1 MEFTKDSNRIK
12 LSKREIEVCN
22 LLLTGNCTN
31 KIAELLNIKC
41 NTVST
46 IKKSIFNKTK
56 TIFLHNIKKDD
67 ANCLK
72 TLLRIIKNINTL
84 SDQPCIPFNIG
95 TI

>member
-1 MEFTKDSNRIK
+1 MQIIMDANPIK

-31 KIAELLNIKC
+31 KITELLNIKC

-56 TIFLHNIKKDD
+56 TTNLIELYEVYK
-67 ANCLK
+67 
-72 TLLRIIKNINTL
+72 
-84 SDQPCIPFNIG
+84 
-95 TI
+95 

>member
-1 MEFTKDSNRIK
+1 MEILMASNLIK

-46 IKKSIFNKTK
+46 IKKSIFYKTK
-56 TIFLHNIKKDD
+56 TTNLIELYEVYKQ
-67 ANCLK
+67 A
-72 TLLRIIKNINTL
+72 
-84 SDQPCIPFNIG
+84 
-95 TI
+95 

>member
-56 TIFLHNIKKDD
+56 T
-67 ANCLK
+67 ANLIELYEVCK
-72 TLLRIIKNINTL
+72 
-84 SDQPCIPFNIG
+84 
-95 TI
+95 

>member
-1 MEFTKDSNRIK
+1 MEIITDSNPIK
-12 LSKREIEVCN
+12 LSKREVEVCN

-56 TIFLHNIKKDD
+56 TTNLIELYEVYK
-67 ANCLK
+67 
-72 TLLRIIKNINTL
+72 
-84 SDQPCIPFNIG
+84 
-95 TI
+95 

>member
-1 MEFTKDSNRIK
+1 MEITMSTDRIK
-12 LSKREIEVCN
+12 LSSRETEVCN

-56 TIFLHNIKKDD
+56 T
-67 ANCLK
+67 ANLIELYEVYK
-72 TLLRIIKNINTL
+72 
-84 SDQPCIPFNIG
+84 QA
-95 TI
+95 

>member
-1 MEFTKDSNRIK
+1 MEFTMGSSMIK

-31 KIAELLNIKC
+31 KIAEILNIKC

-56 TIFLHNIKKDD
+56 TSNLIELYEVYK
-67 ANCLK
+67 
-72 TLLRIIKNINTL
+72 
-84 SDQPCIPFNIG
+84 
-95 TI
+95 

>member
-1 MEFTKDSNRIK
+1 MEFNMDVNIIK

-46 IKKSIFNKTK
+46 IKKSIFIKTK
-56 TIFLHNIKKDD
+56 TNNLIELYEVYK
-67 ANCLK
+67 
-72 TLLRIIKNINTL
+72 
-84 SDQPCIPFNIG
+84 
-95 TI
+95 

>member
-1 MEFTKDSNRIK
+1 MDSNIVK

-56 TIFLHNIKKDD
+56 TTNLIELYEIYKLTH
-67 ANCLK
+67 L
-72 TLLRIIKNINTL
+72 
-84 SDQPCIPFNIG
+84 
-95 TI
+95 

>member
-1 MEFTKDSNRIK
+1 MEFTMDSGIIK

-56 TIFLHNIKKDD
+56 TSNLIELYEVYK
-67 ANCLK
+67 
-72 TLLRIIKNINTL
+72 
-84 SDQPCIPFNIG
+84 
-95 TI
+95 